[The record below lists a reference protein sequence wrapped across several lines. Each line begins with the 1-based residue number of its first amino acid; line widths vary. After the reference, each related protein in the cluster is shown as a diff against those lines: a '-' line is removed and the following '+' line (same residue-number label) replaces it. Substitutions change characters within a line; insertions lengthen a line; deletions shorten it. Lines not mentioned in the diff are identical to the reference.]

1 MARTFIGE
9 LLFLFKDQAS
19 AEAAAT
25 AKKITSSFDNL
36 AQEATRLNSMNWS
49 WKFQRDIEKLNA
61 SSTEIDKIRSAW
73 NRLHDSFKTRGLDAK
88 GMSAEIAAF
97 ESVTKQRLASFNK
110 IVSDHQ
116 KEVVARTKTFSNT
129 LQTIMKP
136 AMYALGGFGGAYMV
150 GVGGTAAITAAS
162 NEQRERARQHFAGL
176 PKNEQDRIE
185 QLSKELSTR
194 YNTRQADAMEI
205 MREARLSM
213 PDADKAFGVA
223 EQMIQGYKMLGLMFG
238 GPKGI
243 EGLRAFNKAMDNLNV
258 TENPQ
263 SYREMLDAYIRAQQV
278 TGKDMDPE
286 AFALAIKYS
295 RASGKVFSKKFLK
308 EMVPFLISET
318 NGSDTGNQLRAM
330 FDTFIADVATK
341 KSLKEQGRLGL
352 REKSGG
358 IVEAD
363 KFAEDP
369 IKWINE
375 TIVPALIKD
384 GVDVNNDV
392 ELAQAVSQLA
402 SNRLAKDFIMRA
414 ILGGKIYQRLADM
427 MGNAVGLEGAGDLG
441 KNDPFTAMDELKGS
455 FANLSAAV
463 LPAKAIAEG
472 LNTIASGVNALQAA
486 YREGAPLAK
495 LGMGAGAAGAAFGA
509 YKIWGAV
516 TGLITAGTNL
526 NAAAVSLEAAAL
538 SLKGGG
544 VAGAVAG
551 SAAGAGG
558 LTGAIGAFLGSP
570 AAMTTAGAIAAVV
583 AVGLLGR
590 DATKETKK
598 KPYEAYWEQYTGEE
612 ALRRQRKMRESI
624 GVPVESR
631 WNAAGLGLAPPPAVS
646 DAQRAGQEIKD
657 ALSVTAKP
665 EVDSSAIDSAIA
677 KAQQLKSLLSG
688 IASAAAAAHSKVE
701 REMQRNF
708 ADHGVAP

>member
-36 AQEATRLNSMNWS
+36 AQEATRLNSLNWS

-73 NRLHDSFKTRGLDAK
+73 NRLHDSFKTRGLDAR

-238 GPKGI
+238 GQKGI

-263 SYREMLDAYIRAQQV
+263 SYREMLDAYIKAQQI

-286 AFALAIKYS
+286 AFALAVKYS
-295 RASGKVFSKKFLK
+295 RASGKVFSKKFLQ

-352 REKSGG
+352 RNDKGG
-358 IVEAD
+358 IVDAD

-384 GVDVNNDV
+384 GVDVNSNV
-392 ELAQAVSQLA
+392 ELSQAVSQLA

-414 ILGGKIYQRLADM
+414 VQGGKIYQRLAEM
-427 MGNAVGLEGAGDLG
+427 MGKAVGLEGAGDLG
-441 KNDPFTAMDELKGS
+441 KNDPFTALDELKGS

-472 LNTIASGVNALQAA
+472 LNSIASGVNALQAA
-486 YREGAPLAK
+486 YRDGDPLAK
-495 LGMGAGAAGAAFGA
+495 MGMGAGAAGAAYGA
-509 YKIWGAV
+509 FKIWSAI

-526 NAAAVSLEAAAL
+526 NAAAASLEAAAL
-538 SLKGGG
+538 TMRGGG
-544 VAGAVAG
+544 VTDTLKNGGAA
-551 SAAGAGG
+551 AAGGFAFWLKRAAGIASLAFLPGDTPKEGRAGDTMQRATDAMWQRKQMEETLASGNPSRKAWKRFLFGAAADGGG
-558 LTGAIGAFLGSP
+558 LLKHMQI
-570 AAMTTAGAIAAVV
+570 
-583 AVGLLGR
+583 
-590 DATKETKK
+590 E
-598 KPYEAYWEQYTGEE
+598 
-612 ALRRQRKMRESI
+612 
-624 GVPVESR
+624 
-631 WNAAGLGLAPPPAVS
+631 NHVS
-646 DAQRAGQEIKD
+646 DAKKAGQEIKQ
-657 ALSVTAKP
+657 ALDVTAKP

-677 KAQQLKSLLSG
+677 KAQQLKNLLSG
-688 IASAAAAAHSKVE
+688 IASAASAAHSTVE
-701 REMQRNF
+701 KEMQRNF
-708 ADHGVAP
+708 ADHGVTP